1 MEFLIG
7 TALLGG
13 LLVAGILLLAAVVL
27 KTVFWAVTLPVR
39 LLLRLLFF
47 PFRIARTALR
57 LVWLV
62 ILAPILAVGGVLV
75 AGVVIIAG
83 LLAVLAP
90 LLPIVVI
97 TFLVWLVVRGVS
109 HRAVQVS

>member
-7 TALLGG
+7 AALVGG

-27 KTVFWAVTLPVR
+27 KTVFWALTLPVR
-39 LLLRLLFF
+39 LVFRLLFF
-47 PFRIARTALR
+47 PFWIARTALR
-57 LVWLV
+57 LVGLV
-62 ILAPILAVGGVLV
+62 ILAPILAVGGVLF
-75 AGVVIIAG
+75 AGVLIITG

>member
-7 TALLGG
+7 AALLGG
-13 LLVAGILLLAAVVL
+13 LLVAGILLFAVVVL
-27 KTVFWAVTLPVR
+27 KTVFWALTLPVR
-39 LLLRLLFF
+39 LVFRLLFF
-47 PFRIARTALR
+47 PFWIARTALR

-90 LLPIVVI
+90 LLPVVVI
-97 TFLVWLVVRGVS
+97 TFFVWLVVRGVS